1 MWVLVIITSETEFFD
16 APDLY
21 KSRDAPKN
29 SSGKITFLGD
39 RTMRCQTNEALHAKI
54 FIEFVALIIWK
65 PDALPAQGTDAENTS
80 QRELHDRACRDP
92 RT

>member
-1 MWVLVIITSETEFFD
+1 MTTNRTSGVHTLYFEQCHIDCDGNKKGQSAREFSVYSTD
-16 APDLY
+16 HP
-21 KSRDAPKN
+21 
-29 SSGKITFLGD
+29 
-39 RTMRCQTNEALHAKI
+39 
-54 FIEFVALIIWK
+54 K